1 MADGRKQL
9 PIVPSGGK
17 SGGKRRLPV
26 VQPLDE
32 AEEEAYERPAWHWV
46 VIGAVGAFL
55 FFVLGLQVAQWF
67 ARREILRLVGEG
79 DAAVVRRA
87 LLTGAQEVYLNVVV
101 YGLPLLCLLLSTWF
115 GGMLVGRFGG
125 RAQLKEAT
133 LSGTATGVLT
143 AAIAATSMW
152 GRGEWKAWL
161 AASLI
166 LLAVGTLG
174 AWRGGKR
181 GLKRRERQPVSS

>member
-9 PIVPSGGK
+9 PIVPSADAPK
-17 SGGKRRLPV
+17 KKRRLPV

-55 FFVLGLQVAQWF
+55 FFLLGLQVAQWF
-67 ARREILRLVGEG
+67 AQREIMRLVGEG

-87 LLTGAQEVYLNVVV
+87 LLTGGQEVYLNLVV
-101 YGLPLLCLLLSTWF
+101 YGLPLLCLLVSTWF
-115 GGMLVGRFGG
+115 GGLLVGRFGG
-125 RAQLKEAT
+125 RAQLREAT
-133 LSGTATGVLT
+133 LSGTATGALT

-152 GRGEWKAWL
+152 SRGELRAWL
-161 AASLI
+161 AAAII

-174 AWRGGKR
+174 AWRGAKR
-181 GLKRRERQPVSS
+181 GLKRRKRAI